1 MTGLGEKAART
12 LGQVVELA
20 KQDLNQTEIGEKV
33 GMSQGAVSQYVRRAR
48 ALGMLPPTTSRHPA
62 ERTIQ
67 RLEGHAQRWHNRF
80 TAEELAAIGLLSSA
94 LDRIRCDDG
103 W

>member
-1 MTGLGEKAART
+1 VTGMGGNAART
-12 LGQVVELA
+12 LGQIVALA

-33 GMSQGAVSQYVRRAR
+33 GMSQGAVSNYVRRAR
-48 ALGMLPPTTSRHPA
+48 ALGMLPPTKSRHPA

-80 TAEELAAIGLLSSA
+80 TAEELAAIELLGEA
-94 LDRIRCDDG
+94 LNRIRCDDG